1 MTFACMGTGT
11 GTSRG
16 IAIGKAHLM
25 QRGKIDI
32 SPKNVAKTEI
42 VDEVD
47 RFRQA
52 VSDAKRHLKTV
63 KQQIPNEGKADIAAF
78 IDTHLLMLNDSVL
91 IEAPIDLI
99 RQQHCSAEWALQLQ
113 RDSLVQVFEE
123 MEDPFLRTRK
133 DDVDHVVRLIQEL
146 LLEQVEIVPEN
157 LKGRVILAQDLTP
170 ADTIL
175 MRQQG
180 IAAFVTEF
188 GGPMSH
194 TTILAR
200 SLGIPAVVGVRHAT
214 HCLQHGELLIVDG
227 ELGVVLV
234 GADLEI
240 LEHYRRRL
248 AAERVHASELIR
260 LLDQPTISSDGQAIQ
275 LMANIELPEDIKTT
289 LSMGADGV
297 GLYRTEFLYMNRTG
311 IPQEDEHYETYKRV
325 VLGLDGIPITI
336 RTIDLGA
343 EKQLDGC
350 GSSMTNTC
358 NPALGLRAIRLC
370 LKEPQIFLPQLRAIL
385 RVAALG
391 PVRLMFPMITNL
403 QEVHKLLGMVEEV
416 KQTLLQDGLD
426 FAPDLLVG
434 GMIEVPAAALAAD
447 AFAHELDFLSIGTN
461 DLIQYTLA
469 IDRVDDE
476 VNYLYDPYHPAV
488 LRLINMVINAGSKA
502 GIPISMCGEM
512 AGDPRLVPLL
522 LGMGLRELSM
532 QPRSILEI
540 KEVIRNLDVTRLTQ
554 EVNELMTHIE
564 VGEEIPLLIQ
574 SDHRH

>member
-1 MTFACMGTGT
+1 MTLACMGTGT

-25 QRGKIDI
+25 QRGKIEI
-32 SPKNVAKTEI
+32 SPKIVPKTEVI
-42 VDEVD
+42 DEVD

-52 VSDAKRHLKTV
+52 VSDAKRYLKSV
-63 KQQIPNEGKADIAAF
+63 KEQIPNEGKTDIAAF

-91 IEAPIDLI
+91 VEAPIDLI
-99 RQQHCSAEWALQLQ
+99 RQQHCAAEWALQLQ

-123 MEDPFLRTRK
+123 MEDPFLRTRQ

-146 LLEQVEIVPEN
+146 LLEQVEIVPED

-240 LEHYRRRL
+240 QEHYRRRI
-248 AAERVHASELIR
+248 AAERVHAYELSR
-260 LLDQPTISSDGQAIQ
+260 LLDQPTMSQDGQTIR
-275 LMANIELPEDIKTT
+275 LMANIELPEDIETT

-311 IPQEDEHYETYKRV
+311 IPEEDEHYETYKRV
-325 VLGLDGIPITI
+325 VEGLDGIPITI

-350 GSSMTNTC
+350 APSMANTC

-416 KQTLLQDGLD
+416 KQTLLRDGLD
-426 FAPDLLVG
+426 FAPDLLIG

-488 LRLINMVINAGSKA
+488 LRLINMVINAGRKA
-502 GIPISMCGEM
+502 SIPVSMCGEM

-540 KEVIRNLDVTRLTQ
+540 KEVIGNLDVNRLTL